1 MIDLQCNKF
10 ETRAIEAQNK
20 REAPW
25 KSNDHYYCFFVKALK
40 LIDFQV
46 SAVVFDFKNILGRKT
61 LYFWT
66 PTDWKE
72 VLYEA
77 PLIKKK

>member
-25 KSNDHYYCFFVKALK
+25 KSNDHCFFVKAIK

-46 SAVVFDFKNILGRKT
+46 SAVVFNLKNILGRET
-61 LYFWT
+61 LWYARIIGLRIDFF
-66 PTDWKE
+66 
-72 VLYEA
+72 
-77 PLIKKK
+77 